1 MLESN
6 SKKDFNSTVEF
17 LIQNNIKHAL
27 NYSMSE
33 YASWTVGATTP
44 LMIYPQSLEEFKVV
58 IEEVKKRKIRFYISG
73 NGSNTLFL
81 KLSRTIVISTKRLNK
96 ITFSQDQ
103 EVTVECG
110 TSLALVLSK
119 TLKKGLV
126 GFEFSSGIPGTI
138 GGALIT
144 NAGANGGTI
153 SESLES
159 ICFLKKNIEVEVPRN
174 KIEFNYRSSSITRK
188 DIILR
193 AKFKLKIGDT
203 EQARENI
210 KKYIKHRN
218 NTQPVEYPSAGS
230 VFINNK
236 DCAAGERIERL
247 GLKGLSIGGA
257 EVSKLHANYIINTGK
272 ATTEDIHNLIK
283 KIQKISLEKEGVAL
297 STEVK
302 IVNE

>member
-44 LMIYPQSLEEFKVV
+44 LMIYPQSLEELKVV

-119 TLKKGLV
+119 TLKKV
-126 GFEFSSGIPGTI
+126 
-138 GGALIT
+138 
-144 NAGANGGTI
+144 
-153 SESLES
+153 
-159 ICFLKKNIEVEVPRN
+159 
-174 KIEFNYRSSSITRK
+174 
-188 DIILR
+188 
-193 AKFKLKIGDT
+193 
-203 EQARENI
+203 
-210 KKYIKHRN
+210 
-218 NTQPVEYPSAGS
+218 
-230 VFINNK
+230 
-236 DCAAGERIERL
+236 
-247 GLKGLSIGGA
+247 
-257 EVSKLHANYIINTGK
+257 
-272 ATTEDIHNLIK
+272 
-283 KIQKISLEKEGVAL
+283 
-297 STEVK
+297 
-302 IVNE
+302 